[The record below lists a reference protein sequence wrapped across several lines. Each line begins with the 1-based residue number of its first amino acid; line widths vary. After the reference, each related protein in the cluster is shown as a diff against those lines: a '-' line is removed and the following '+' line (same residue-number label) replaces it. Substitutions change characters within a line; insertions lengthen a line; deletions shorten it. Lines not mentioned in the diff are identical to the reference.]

1 MLAWARIRVHAAL
14 HLFAPIG
21 GGGSWLGR
29 GMHVLR
35 AWDGKLCDVKA
46 LRGTGARAHRVC
58 DAIAPPCGAK
68 IEESGTDASVWR
80 DISNP
85 CELPRAW
92 VCGFKTVAI
101 ALGRTEGHSLH
112 AWNHQ

>member
-1 MLAWARIRVHAAL
+1 M
-14 HLFAPIG
+14 
-21 GGGSWLGR
+21 GR

-68 IEESGTDASVWR
+68 IEESGTDRRKCGAISRTHVNSLVRGCAASKQ
-80 DISNP
+80 S
-85 CELPRAW
+85 
-92 VCGFKTVAI
+92 
-101 ALGRTEGHSLH
+101 
-112 AWNHQ
+112 Q